1 MFLTI
6 RFYFAYYVLAFQE
19 LAMTLTKRQKE
30 VLDFLVVFL
39 NKHGY
44 SPSFEEI
51 ARSLKLTSLAT
62 VHKHITTL
70 ERKGFVRRGYN
81 QSRSIEVTQ
90 LPKPVREQVLDR
102 HTLEMPLMGR
112 IAAGRPLEA
121 VEEHETLSLGEFA
134 RSDKTFALQV
144 KGSSMIDDHILNGDY
159 VVIEPTQVAN
169 PGEIVVAL
177 VGNEDATLKRF
188 YREPGGKIRLQPA
201 NSEMAP
207 LIVPAADVKIQGR
220 VVGVLRKY

>member
-1 MFLTI
+1 
-6 RFYFAYYVLAFQE
+6 
-19 LAMTLTKRQKE
+19 MTLTKRQKE
-30 VLDFLVVFL
+30 VLDFLVTFM

-51 ARSLKLTSLAT
+51 ARSMKLTSLAT

-102 HTLEMPLMGR
+102 HTVEMPLMGR

-121 VEEHETLSLGEFA
+121 IEEHETLSLGEFA

-144 KGSSMIDDHILNGDY
+144 KGSSMIEDHILNGDY
-159 VVIEPTQVAN
+159 VVVEPTQVAN

-177 VGNEDATLKRF
+177 VGNDEATLKRF
-188 YREPGGKIRLQPA
+188 YREPGGKVRLQPA